1 MAQVSAAPA
10 GGRAAAASAP
20 RFPINSWPI
29 ALTVTIATFMEAL
42 DSSIANVALPHI
54 AGSLSATADQATW
67 VLTSYLVSNGIILPL
82 GGWLSEVLGRKRFYM
97 TSVALFTA
105 CSFLCGIA
113 PSLGMLILFR
123 VLQGIGGGGLQPS
136 EQAILA
142 DTFPPERLGMAFAIY
157 GMAVVLAPS
166 IGPTLGGWI
175 TDNYSWRWIFYI
187 NVPIGIISLFLT
199 NHFVQDPDYI
209 NEKMEQQRRSHRK
222 LRIDYIGIGLIAL
235 GIGCLQVVL
244 DKGQEDDWFA
254 SHFILMLSAISLIS
268 IVALIIWEFR
278 HKSPVIE
285 LRLLKNFNF
294 AAASLM
300 MFVLG
305 VALYAATALLPL
317 FMQELA
323 GYTAELAGLVLSPGG
338 LLMIG
343 TMPIAG
349 QLSSRVQAR
358 WLAAT
363 GFLLTGLALWHMT
376 HLDLQA
382 SFSTYTLDYLFQRLG
397 VAFMFIPI
405 NTLAYLD
412 VPPGKNN
419 QISSMINLFRN
430 LGASVGIS
438 MVSTLTQRRAQV
450 HQDTLSMHLSTFN
463 PALRAQ
469 LSGLSSNLFHAG
481 MSRADASHQA
491 LGRMYLMVQ
500 TQASLGAYLDTLKIL
515 AIICLCLLPVFPLLK
530 GNDPQAKKTMA
541 VH

>member
-1 MAQVSAAPA
+1 
-10 GGRAAAASAP
+10 
-20 RFPINSWPI
+20 
-29 ALTVTIATFMEAL
+29 LTVTIATFMEAL
-42 DSSIANVALPHI
+42 DTSIANVALPHI
-54 AGSLSATADQATW
+54 AGSLSASNDEATW

-82 GGWLSEVLGRKRFYM
+82 GGWLSEVMGRKRFYM
-97 TSVALFTA
+97 TCVALFTI

-123 VLQGIGGGGLQPS
+123 VLQGAGGGGLQPS

-187 NVPIGIISLFLT
+187 NVPIGIISLLLT
-199 NHFVQDPDYI
+199 NHFVQDPPYL
-209 NEKMEQQRRSHRK
+209 KEQMAKQRRSRRP
-222 LRIDYIGIGLIAL
+222 LRIDYVGIGLIAL

-254 SHFILMLSAISLIS
+254 SHFIAILSVISLIS
-268 IVALIIWEFR
+268 IVALVIWELR
-278 HKSPVIE
+278 QKSPVIE

-305 VALYAATALLPL
+305 LALYAATALVPL
-317 FMQELA
+317 FLQSLA

-338 LLMIG
+338 LVVML
-343 TMPIAG
+343 TMPIVG
-349 QLSSRVQAR
+349 RLSSRVQAR

-363 GFLLTGLALWHMT
+363 GFLIVGAALWHMT
-376 HLDLQA
+376 RLDLKA
-382 SFSTYTLDYLFQRLG
+382 DFNTYVFDYVYQRIG

-412 VPPGKNN
+412 VPPGKSN

-438 MVSTLTQRRAQV
+438 MVATLTQRRAQI
-450 HQDTLSMHLSTFN
+450 HQDTFSMHLNTYN
-463 PALRAQ
+463 PALREQ
-469 LSGLSSNLFHAG
+469 LSGLTNNLFHAG
-481 MSRADASHQA
+481 MSTTDASHQA
-491 LGRMYLMVQ
+491 LGRMYLTVQ
-500 TQASLGAYLDTLKIL
+500 TQASTEAYLDTLKIL
-515 AIICLCLLPVFPLLK
+515 AIICLCILPIFPLLK
-530 GNDPQAKKTMA
+530 GNDPHAKKAMVA
-541 VH
+541 H

>member
-1 MAQVSAAPA
+1 
-10 GGRAAAASAP
+10 
-20 RFPINSWPI
+20 
-29 ALTVTIATFMEAL
+29 
-42 DSSIANVALPHI
+42 
-54 AGSLSATADQATW
+54 
-67 VLTSYLVSNGIILPL
+67 
-82 GGWLSEVLGRKRFYM
+82 
-97 TSVALFTA
+97 
-105 CSFLCGIA
+105 
-113 PSLGMLILFR
+113 MLILFR
-123 VLQGIGGGGLQPS
+123 VLQGVGGGGLQPS

-187 NVPIGIISLFLT
+187 NVPIGIISLLLT
-199 NHFVQDPDYI
+199 NHFVQDPDYLK
-209 NEKMEQQRRSHRK
+209 EKMEVQRRSRIP
-222 LRIDYIGIGLIAL
+222 LRIDYIGIGLITL

-254 SHFILMLSAISLIS
+254 SHFIAILATISLVS
-268 IVALIIWEFR
+268 IVALIIWELR

-338 LLMIG
+338 LVLII
-343 TMPIAG
+343 TMPIVG
-349 QLSSRVQAR
+349 RLSSHVQAR

-363 GFLLTGLALWHMT
+363 GFLITGLALWHMT
-376 HLDLQA
+376 RLDLDA
-382 SFSTYTLDYLFQRLG
+382 NFGTYMRDYVYQRLG

-412 VPPGKNN
+412 VPPGKSN

-438 MVSTLTQRRAQV
+438 MVTTLTQRRAQL
-450 HQDTLSMHLSTFN
+450 HQDTLSMHLSTYN
-463 PALRAQ
+463 PAMRDQ
-469 LSGLSSNLFHAG
+469 LSGLTSKLFHSG
-481 MSRADASHQA
+481 MSTADASHQA
-491 LGRMYLMVQ
+491 LGRMYLTVQ
-500 TQASLGAYLDTLKIL
+500 TQASTAAYLDTLKIL
-515 AIICLCLLPVFPLLK
+515 AIICLCVLPIFPLLK
-530 GNDPQAKKTMA
+530 GNDPHAKKAMVA
-541 VH
+541 H

>member
-1 MAQVSAAPA
+1 MSAAPA
-10 GGRAAAASAP
+10 GGPSAP
-20 RFPINSWPI
+20 TSAPKYPINPWPI
-29 ALTVTIATFMEAL
+29 AFTVTIATFMEAL
-42 DSSIANVALPHI
+42 DTSIANVALPHI
-54 AGSLSATADQATW
+54 AGSLSASNDEATW

-82 GGWLSEVLGRKRFYM
+82 GGWLSEVMGRKRFYM
-97 TSVALFTA
+97 TCVALFTV
-105 CSFLCGIA
+105 CSLLCGIA
-113 PSLGMLILFR
+113 PSLGMLIVFR
-123 VLQGIGGGGLQPS
+123 VLQGAGGGGLQPS

-187 NVPIGIISLFLT
+187 NVPIGIISLLLT
-199 NHFVQDPDYI
+199 NHFVQDPPYLKERM
-209 NEKMEQQRRSHRK
+209 EKQRSHRR
-222 LRIDYIGIGLIAL
+222 LNIDYIGIGLIAL

-254 SHFILMLSAISLIS
+254 SHFIATLSAISLTS
-268 IVALIIWEFR
+268 IVALIIWELR

-305 VALYAATALLPL
+305 LALYAATALVPL
-317 FMQELA
+317 FLQSLA

-338 LLMIG
+338 LVVMV
-343 TMPIAG
+343 TMPIVG
-349 QLSSRVQAR
+349 RLSTRVQAR

-363 GFLLTGLALWHMT
+363 GFLIVGAALWHMT
-376 HLDLQA
+376 RLDLQVG
-382 SFSTYTLDYLFQRLG
+382 FNTYMFDYVYQRIG

-412 VPPGKNN
+412 VPPGKSN

-438 MVSTLTQRRAQV
+438 MVSTLTQRRAQI
-450 HQDTLSMHLSTFN
+450 HQDTFSMHLNTYN
-463 PALRAQ
+463 PALRSQ
-469 LSGLSSNLFHAG
+469 LSGLTNNLFHAG
-481 MSRADASHQA
+481 MSTADASHQA
-491 LGRMYLMVQ
+491 LGRMYLTVQ
-500 TQASLGAYLDTLKIL
+500 TQASTEAYLDTLKIL
-515 AIICLCLLPVFPLLK
+515 AIICLCILPIFPLLK
-530 GNDPQAKKTMA
+530 GNDLHAKKTMA

>member
-1 MAQVSAAPA
+1 VSAAPA
-10 GGRAAAASAP
+10 AGLSAP
-20 RFPINSWPI
+20 AGPRYALNPWPI

-82 GGWLSEVLGRKRFYM
+82 GAWLSDVMGRKRFYM
-97 TSVALFTA
+97 TCVTLFTA
-105 CSFLCGIA
+105 CSFLCGMA
-113 PSLGMLILFR
+113 PTLGMLILFR
-123 VLQGIGGGGLQPS
+123 VLQGVGGGGLQPS

-142 DTFPPERLGMAFAIY
+142 DTFPPARLGMAFAVY

-187 NVPIGIISLFLT
+187 NVPIGIVSLLLT
-199 NHFVQDPDYI
+199 NHFVQDPPYLK
-209 NEKMEQQRRSHRK
+209 ERMAEQRRSHRR
-222 LRIDYIGIGLIAL
+222 LNIDYIGIGLIVL

-254 SHFILMLSAISLIS
+254 SHFIVTLSAISIIS
-268 IVALIIWEFR
+268 IVALIVWELR
-278 HKSPVIE
+278 QKSPVIE

-305 VALYAATALLPL
+305 LALYAATALLPL

-338 LLMIG
+338 LVLIV
-343 TMPIAG
+343 TMPVVG
-349 QLSSRVQAR
+349 RLSSHVQAR

-363 GFLLTGLALWHMT
+363 GFLITGLALWHMT
-376 HLDLQA
+376 RLDLGA
-382 SFSTYTLDYLFQRLG
+382 NFGTYTRDYVYQRLG

-438 MVSTLTQRRAQV
+438 MVATLTQRRAQLQ
-450 HQDTLSMHLSTFN
+450 HASEHLQPSLAQ
-463 PALRAQ
+463 PALRA
-469 LSGLSSNLFHAG
+469 HE
-481 MSRADASHQA
+481 
-491 LGRMYLMVQ
+491 
-500 TQASLGAYLDTLKIL
+500 
-515 AIICLCLLPVFPLLK
+515 
-530 GNDPQAKKTMA
+530 
-541 VH
+541 

>member
-1 MAQVSAAPA
+1 MSAAPA
-10 GGRAAAASAP
+10 GGPSAP
-20 RFPINSWPI
+20 ATGPRYAINPWPI

-42 DSSIANVALPHI
+42 DTSIANVALPHI
-54 AGSLSATADQATW
+54 AGSLSATTDQSTW

-82 GGWLSEVLGRKRFYM
+82 GAWLSEVMGPKRFYM
-97 TSVALFTA
+97 TCVATFTV

-113 PSLGMLILFR
+113 PSLGMLIMFR
-123 VLQGIGGGGLQPS
+123 VLQGAGGGGLQPS

-187 NVPIGIISLFLT
+187 NVPIGIISLLLT
-199 NHFVQDPDYI
+199 NHFVQDPPYLK
-209 NEKMEQQRRSHRK
+209 EEMAKRRRSHRP

-254 SHFILMLSAISLIS
+254 SHFIATLSAISITS
-268 IVALIIWEFR
+268 IVALIVWEFR
-278 HKSPVIE
+278 QKSPVIE

-300 MFVLG
+300 MFVL
-305 VALYAATALLPL
+305 ALLPL

-338 LLMIG
+338 LVLIV
-343 TMPIAG
+343 TMPISG
-349 QLSSRVQAR
+349 RLSSRVQAR

-363 GFLLTGLALWHMT
+363 GFLITGLALWHMT
-376 HLDLQA
+376 RLDLDVN
-382 SFSTYTLDYLFQRLG
+382 FGTYMRDYVYQRLG

-412 VPPGKNN
+412 VPPGKSN

-438 MVSTLTQRRAQV
+438 MVATLTQRRAQL
-450 HQDTLSMHLSTFN
+450 HQDTFSMHLSTYN
-463 PALRAQ
+463 PALRSQ
-469 LSGLSSNLFHAG
+469 LSGLTNNLFHAG
-481 MSRADASHQA
+481 MSTADASHQA
-491 LGRMYLMVQ
+491 LGRMYLTVQ
-500 TQASLGAYLDTLKIL
+500 TQASTEAYLDTLKIL
-515 AIICLCLLPVFPLLK
+515 AIICLCILPIFPLLK
-530 GNDPQAKKTMA
+530 GNDPRAKKTMA

>member
-1 MAQVSAAPA
+1 
-10 GGRAAAASAP
+10 
-20 RFPINSWPI
+20 
-29 ALTVTIATFMEAL
+29 MESL

-82 GGWLSEVLGRKRFYM
+82 GAWLSEVLGRKRFYM
-97 TSVALFTA
+97 TCVALFTI
-105 CSFLCGIA
+105 CSFLCGVA
-113 PSLGMLILFR
+113 PSLGMLIVFR

-187 NVPIGIISLFLT
+187 NVPIGIVSLLLT
-199 NHFVQDPDYI
+199 NHFVQDPDYLK
-209 NEKMEQQRRSHRK
+209 EKMEQQRRNHRK

-254 SHFILMLSAISLIS
+254 SHFICTLSAISLIS
-268 IVALIIWEFR
+268 IVALIIWELR
-278 HKSPVIE
+278 HRSPVIE

-338 LLMIG
+338 LLMIV

-349 QLSSRVQAR
+349 RLSSRIQAR

-376 HLDLQA
+376 RLDLQA
-382 SFSTYTLDYLFQRLG
+382 SFSTYTLDYVFQRLG

-419 QISSMINLFRN
+419 QISSMINMFRN
-430 LGASVGIS
+430 IGASVGIS
-438 MVSTLTQRRAQV
+438 MVTTLTQRRAQI
-450 HQDTLSMHLSTFN
+450 HQDTLSMHVNTFN

-469 LSGLSSNLFHAG
+469 LSGLGSNLFHAG

-491 LGRMYLMVQ
+491 LGRMYLVVQ
-500 TQASLGAYLDTLKIL
+500 TQASTEAYLDTLKIL
-515 AIICLCLLPVFPLLK
+515 AIICLCILPVFPLLK
-530 GNDPQAKKTMA
+530 GNDPRAKKAMVA
-541 VH
+541 H

>member
-1 MAQVSAAPA
+1 
-10 GGRAAAASAP
+10 
-20 RFPINSWPI
+20 
-29 ALTVTIATFMEAL
+29 ME
-42 DSSIANVALPHI
+42 
-54 AGSLSATADQATW
+54 
-67 VLTSYLVSNGIILPL
+67 
-82 GGWLSEVLGRKRFYM
+82 E
-97 TSVALFTA
+97 
-105 CSFLCGIA
+105 
-113 PSLGMLILFR
+113 
-123 VLQGIGGGGLQPS
+123 
-136 EQAILA
+136 
-142 DTFPPERLGMAFAIY
+142 
-157 GMAVVLAPS
+157 
-166 IGPTLGGWI
+166 
-175 TDNYSWRWIFYI
+175 
-187 NVPIGIISLFLT
+187 
-199 NHFVQDPDYI
+199 
-209 NEKMEQQRRSHRK
+209 QRRSHRP

-254 SHFILMLSAISLIS
+254 SHFIAMLSAISLTS
-268 IVALIIWEFR
+268 IVALIIWELR

-338 LLMIG
+338 LVMIV
-343 TMPIAG
+343 TMPIVG
-349 QLSSRVQAR
+349 RLSSRVQAR

-363 GFLLTGLALWHMT
+363 GFLITGLALWHMT
-376 HLDLQA
+376 RLDLQA
-382 SFSTYTLDYLFQRLG
+382 NFNTYTLDYVYQRLG

-438 MVSTLTQRRAQV
+438 MVATLTQRRAQI
-450 HQDTLSMHLSTFN
+450 HQDTFSMHLSTFN
-463 PALRAQ
+463 SALREQ
-469 LSGLSSNLFHAG
+469 LSGLTNNLFHAG

-491 LGRMYLMVQ
+491 LGRMYL
-500 TQASLGAYLDTLKIL
+500 TGANAGEHRGLSRHAQDPRDH
-515 AIICLCLLPVFPLLK
+515 LPLHAANHAAAQEQQPACKKGDGPLI
-530 GNDPQAKKTMA
+530 
-541 VH
+541 

>member
-1 MAQVSAAPA
+1 MSAAPA
-10 GGRAAAASAP
+10 GGPSAPASAP
-20 RFPINSWPI
+20 KYPINPWPI
-29 ALTVTIATFMEAL
+29 ALTVTIATFIEAL

-82 GGWLSEVLGRKRFYM
+82 GAWLSEMMGRKRFYM
-97 TSVALFTA
+97 TCVALFTV
-105 CSFLCGIA
+105 SSLLCGIA
-113 PSLGMLILFR
+113 PSLGMLIMCR
-123 VLQGIGGGGLQPS
+123 VLQGAGGGGLQPS

-187 NVPIGIISLFLT
+187 NVPIGIISLLLT
-199 NHFVQDPDYI
+199 NHFVQDPPYL
-209 NEKMEQQRRSHRK
+209 KEQMAKQRRSHHP

-254 SHFILMLSAISLIS
+254 SHFIAILSTISLIS
-268 IVALIIWEFR
+268 IVALIIWELR
-278 HKSPVIE
+278 HKSPVID

-305 VALYAATALLPL
+305 LALYSATALVPL
-317 FMQELA
+317 FLQSLA

-338 LLMIG
+338 LIVMV
-343 TMPIAG
+343 TMPIVG
-349 QLSSRVQAR
+349 RLSSRVQAR

-363 GFLLTGLALWHMT
+363 GFLIVGAALWHMT
-376 HLDLQA
+376 RLDLGA
-382 SFSTYTLDYLFQRLG
+382 DFNTYMFDYVYQRIG

-412 VPPGKNN
+412 IPPGKSN

-438 MVSTLTQRRAQV
+438 MVSTLTQRRAQL
-450 HQDTLSMHLSTFN
+450 HQDTFSMHLSTYN
-463 PALRAQ
+463 PALRSQ
-469 LSGLSSNLFHAG
+469 LAGLTNNLFHSG
-481 MSRADASHQA
+481 MSTADASHQA
-491 LGRMYLMVQ
+491 LGRMYLTVQ
-500 TQASLGAYLDTLKIL
+500 TQASTEAYLDTLKIL
-515 AIICLCLLPVFPLLK
+515 AIICLCMLPIFPLLK
-530 GNDPQAKKTMA
+530 SNDPRAKKTMA

>member
-1 MAQVSAAPA
+1 MSAAPA
-10 GGRAAAASAP
+10 RDSSAP
-20 RFPINSWPI
+20 AATPKYPINPWPI

-82 GGWLSEVLGRKRFYM
+82 GAWLSEVMGRKRFYM
-97 TSVALFTA
+97 TCVALFTV

-113 PSLGMLILFR
+113 PSLGMLIVFR
-123 VLQGIGGGGLQPS
+123 VMQGVGGGGLQPS

-142 DTFPPERLGMAFAIY
+142 DTFPPARLGMAFAIY

-187 NVPIGIISLFLT
+187 NVPIGIISLLLT
-199 NHFVQDPDYI
+199 NHFVQDPPYLK
-209 NEKMEQQRRSHRK
+209 ERMQEQRRHHRG
-222 LRIDYIGIGLIAL
+222 LNIDYMGIGLIAL

-244 DKGQEDDWFA
+244 DKGQEADWFA
-254 SHFILMLSAISLIS
+254 SHFIAILAAISLSS
-268 IVALIIWEFR
+268 IVALIVWELR

-294 AAASLM
+294 AAACLM

-323 GYTAELAGLVLSPGG
+323 GYTAELAGWVLSPGG
-338 LLMIG
+338 LVLIV
-343 TMPIAG
+343 TMPIVG
-349 QLSSRVQAR
+349 RLSSRVQAR

-363 GFLLTGLALWHMT
+363 GFLITGLALWHMT
-376 HLDLQA
+376 RLDLQA
-382 SFSTYTLDYLFQRLG
+382 NFGTYMRDYVYQRLG

-438 MVSTLTQRRAQV
+438 LVATLTQRRAQI
-450 HQDTLSMHLSTFN
+450 HQDTLSMDLNTYN
-463 PALRAQ
+463 PALREQ
-469 LSGLSSNLFHAG
+469 LAGLTNNLFHAG
-481 MSRADASHQA
+481 MSTADASHQA
-491 LGRMYLMVQ
+491 LGRMYLTVQ
-500 TQASLGAYLDTLKIL
+500 TQASIEAYLDTLKII
-515 AIICLCLLPVFPLLK
+515 AIICLCMLPIFPLLK
-530 GNDPQAKKTMA
+530 RNDPRAKKTLA
-541 VH
+541 AH

>member
-1 MAQVSAAPA
+1 VAQVSAAPA
-10 GGRAAAASAP
+10 GGQSAP
-20 RFPINSWPI
+20 AHKYAINPWPI
-29 ALTVTIATFMEAL
+29 AFTVTIATFMEAL
-42 DSSIANVALPHI
+42 DTSIANVALPHI
-54 AGSLSATADQATW
+54 AGNLSATADQATW

-82 GGWLSEVLGRKRFYM
+82 GAWLSEIMGRKRFYM
-97 TSVALFTA
+97 TCVATFTV

-123 VLQGIGGGGLQPS
+123 VLQGAGGGGLQPS

-187 NVPIGIISLFLT
+187 NVPIGIISLLLT
-199 NHFVQDPDYI
+199 NHFVQDPPYLKEEM
-209 NEKMEQQRRSHRK
+209 EKRRRGRRG
-222 LRIDYIGIGLIAL
+222 LNIDYIGIGLIAL

-254 SHFILMLSAISLIS
+254 SHFIATLSVISLTS
-268 IVALIIWEFR
+268 IVALVIWELR

-294 AAASLM
+294 AAACVM
-300 MFVLG
+300 IFVLG
-305 VALYAATALLPL
+305 VALYAATALVPL
-317 FMQELA
+317 FVQELA
-323 GYTAELAGLVLSPGG
+323 GYTAELAGLVVSPGG
-338 LLMIG
+338 LVMIV
-343 TMPIAG
+343 TMPMVG
-349 QLSSRVQAR
+349 RLSSRVQAR

-363 GFLLTGLALWHMT
+363 GFLITGLALWHMT
-376 HLDLQA
+376 RFDLQA
-382 SFSTYTLDYLFQRLG
+382 NFGTYMWSYLYQRLG

-419 QISSMINLFRN
+419 QISSMINMFRN
-430 LGASVGIS
+430 LGASIGIS
-438 MVSTLTQRRAQV
+438 MVSTLTQRRAQI

-463 PALRAQ
+463 PALRDQ
-469 LSGLSSNLFHAG
+469 LSGLSNNLFHSG
-481 MSRADASHQA
+481 MSSADASHQA
-491 LGRMYLMVQ
+491 LGRVYVMVQ
-500 TQASLGAYLDTLKIL
+500 TQASTEAYLDTLKIL

-530 GNDPQAKKTMA
+530 SNDPGAKKTMA

>member
-1 MAQVSAAPA
+1 MSEAQAEKL
-10 GGRAAAASAP
+10 SAP
-20 RFPINSWPI
+20 TPKYVANPWPI
-29 ALTVTIATFMEAL
+29 AFTVTIATFMEAL

-82 GGWLSEVLGRKRFYM
+82 GAWLSDVMGRKRFYM
-97 TSVALFTA
+97 TCVALFTV
-105 CSFLCGIA
+105 SSLLCGMA
-113 PSLGMLILFR
+113 PSLGVLICLR
-123 VLQGIGGGGLQPS
+123 VLQGAGGGGLQPS

-142 DTFPPERLGMAFAIY
+142 DTFPPQRLGMAFAIY

-187 NVPIGIISLFLT
+187 NVPIGIISLLLT
-199 NHFVQDPDYI
+199 NHFVEDPDYLK
-209 NEKMEQQRRSHRK
+209 ERMAKDRRSHRK
-222 LRIDYIGIGLIAL
+222 LSIDYIGIGLVAL
-235 GIGCLQVVL
+235 GIGCLQVML
-244 DKGQEDDWFA
+244 DKGQEDDWFG
-254 SHFILMLSAISLIS
+254 SHFIVVLAVIAFVS
-268 IVALIIWEFR
+268 ITALIIWELR
-278 HKSPVIE
+278 QKSPVIE

-323 GYTAELAGLVLSPGG
+323 GYTAELSGLVLSPGG
-338 LLMIG
+338 LVMIV
-343 TMPIAG
+343 TMPVVG

-358 WLAAT
+358 WLAAI
-363 GFLLTGLALWHMT
+363 GFLVTGLALLHMT
-376 HLDLQA
+376 GLDLQA
-382 SFSTYTLDYLFQRLG
+382 NFQAYLFDYVYQRMG

-419 QISSMINLFRN
+419 QISSMINMFRN
-430 LGASVGIS
+430 IGASIGIS
-438 MVSTLTQRRAQV
+438 MVATLTQRRAQI
-450 HQDTLSMHLSTFN
+450 HQDTLSMHVNNLN
-463 PALRAQ
+463 PAVHAQ
-469 LSGLSSNLFHAG
+469 LSGLTNQLMHAG
-481 MSRADASHQA
+481 MSSADASHQA

-500 TQASLGAYLDTLKIL
+500 TQATTGAYLDTLKIL
-515 AIICLCLLPVFPLLK
+515 AVLCLCMLPIMPMLKKNDLHAKRPL
-530 GNDPQAKKTMA
+530 A
-541 VH
+541 H